1 LYANADTRHQ
11 SFPCLFSLFFDVLS
25 HDLVTPPEYECDEC
39 DANEQCE
46 TQKGNVDGHRVVLE
60 DFVCCSVKCG
70 LGEVE
75 QAGKADNKSVDL
87 TESSETKDF
96 GRVIAVKIL
105 AVKHRQG

>member
-1 LYANADTRHQ
+1 
-11 SFPCLFSLFFDVLS
+11 
-25 HDLVTPPEYECDEC
+25 
-39 DANEQCE
+39 
-46 TQKGNVDGHRVVLE
+46 
-60 DFVCCSVKCG
+60 VCCSVKCG